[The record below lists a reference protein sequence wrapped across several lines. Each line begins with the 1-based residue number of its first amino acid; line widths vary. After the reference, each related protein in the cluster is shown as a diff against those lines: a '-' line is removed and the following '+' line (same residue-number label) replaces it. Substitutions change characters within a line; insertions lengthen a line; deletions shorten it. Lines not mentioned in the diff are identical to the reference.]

1 MSKHDEFISVVN
13 TLKSASPTITAEQRI
28 GLLRQ
33 AVQQHGLSVDEAAEI
48 LETSGLV
55 IGENV
60 NYFEILGLSIEE
72 IQDQSEADITA
83 RVETAHEQHYNVSLR
98 AGGRVRSDGR
108 TEEQWRILLNQARD
122 ALKDPQKREEH
133 IVDLQRD
140 TDDPFLNGSAPP
152 IFKFSNGDEA
162 TSIPELAD
170 LMAKNAEDATHALY
184 HGYLEQSLGRAG
196 EMHFAT
202 AAGAVANEFPNN
214 QELGLKAIVQILQ
227 GKMEFEKG
235 IEARMP
241 KQFGQEMEVQKPYE
255 AGTPKQIAL
264 MIDLNWEQAKTF
276 LYNGFIALWFEYT
289 KHLELANIAKRI
301 TSHYADDQDVGLE
314 MLVQELDPQIG
325 QPELEMSHTHI
336 KFGKVDTETQ
346 ATLQVEIKNVGRG
359 FLYGD
364 VQLAD
369 EMLGFHLSAPP
380 IRGEAVVT
388 IELDASH
395 LTAKQLHE
403 PELVINTNSGTLE
416 VPISCYVNYPLWKT
430 IRRVL
435 ISGIAVAMIALVTRL
450 VLLLITWF
458 EWLSIRL
465 TRRGFI
471 MGNPGSISTEY
482 WLGFVIAFTL
492 LGIGI
497 FAYWFFF
504 FKKKGTR

>member
-33 AVQQHGLSVDEAAEI
+33 AVQQHGLSVDEASKIVDE
-48 LETSGLV
+48 SGLR
-55 IGENV
+55 IGKKV
-60 NYFEILGLSIEE
+60 NYFEILGLSSEE
-72 IQDQSEADITA
+72 LQDQSEADIAA
-83 RVETAHEQHYNVSLR
+83 RVETAHAQHYNASLR
-98 AGGRVRSDGR
+98 AGGRVRSDGQ
-108 TEEQWRILLNQARD
+108 TEEQWRILLNHARD
-122 ALKDPQKREEH
+122 ALKDPQKRAEY
-133 IVDLQRD
+133 ILDLQRD
-140 TDDPFLNGSAPP
+140 EEDTLLNGSASP

-170 LMAKNAEDATHALY
+170 LMAKNAKDATHALY
-184 HGYLEQSLGRAG
+184 HGYLEQSLGRVG

-202 AAGAVANEFPNN
+202 PAGAVANEFPNN
-214 QELGLKAIVQILQ
+214 QELGLKAMIQVLR
-227 GKMEFEKG
+227 GKIAFQHGVEVHALTRLGQQME
-235 IEARMP
+235 AQAP
-241 KQFGQEMEVQKPYE
+241 NE

-264 MIDLNWEQAKTF
+264 LIDRNWEQARDL
-276 LYNGFIALWFEYT
+276 LYSGFMAFWFEYT
-289 KHLELANIAKRI
+289 QQPELANIAKTI
-301 TSHYADDQDVGLE
+301 TERYSSDQDVGLE
-314 MLVQELDPQIG
+314 TLVQELDPQIG
-325 QPELEMSHTHI
+325 QPELEISQPHI
-336 KFGKVDTETQ
+336 DFGTVDTETQ
-346 ATLQVEIKNVGRG
+346 KTTQIEIKNAGRG

-369 EMLGFHLSAPP
+369 ETHGFQLSAPP

-388 IELDASH
+388 VELDASH
-395 LTAKQLHE
+395 LTAKQWHE
-403 PELVINTNSGTLE
+403 PELVIHTNSGTLK
-416 VPISCYVNYPLWKT
+416 VPISCYVNYPIWKT

-465 TRRGFI
+465 TPRGFI
-471 MGNPGSISTEY
+471 MGNQGSISIEY
-482 WLGFVIAFTL
+482 WLGFVIALTL